1 MLKAQYQGPIGA
13 DSYADYADGIHKSG
27 ALMLAL
33 VEDILDM
40 SEIEAGKR
48 RMAPEPLELEQ
59 ILSECLKSFG
69 VQAADKNIALG
80 LDLPD
85 PVPGLTADRV
95 SLLQILS
102 NLLSNAVKYTPPG
115 GRVDLSAG
123 GDGAWTWL
131 AVADT
136 GVGIPAALIP
146 RVTEPFTRA
155 QANPHVSAQGK
166 GLGLAIVKSL
176 IEAHGGRLA
185 FESRPGMGTRVT
197 VHLPAAIAGTAA

>member
-1 MLKAQYQGPIGA
+1 
-13 DSYADYADGIHKSG
+13 
-27 ALMLAL
+27 
-33 VEDILDM
+33 
-40 SEIEAGKR
+40 
-48 RMAPEPLELEQ
+48 PLELEP

-95 SLLQILS
+95 SLIQILS

-146 RVTEPFTRA
+146 PVTEPF
-155 QANPHVSAQGK
+155 
-166 GLGLAIVKSL
+166 
-176 IEAHGGRLA
+176 
-185 FESRPGMGTRVT
+185 
-197 VHLPAAIAGTAA
+197 